1 MPELSDLDIMS
12 DNPTPS
18 SQEPVRIPAPAQ
30 REDSE
35 VSESI
40 RVVRDLGADDGPRFK
55 STTQWANGA
64 ELVIEKF
71 PAPDLLEASCR
82 AASAARVLWP
92 DEQMV
97 YIAVEASDA

>member
-1 MPELSDLDIMS
+1 MTKPDTP
-12 DNPTPS
+12 NPTTTGL
-18 SQEPVRIPAPAQ
+18 IG
-30 REDSE
+30 E
-35 VSESI
+35 VSY
-40 RVVRDLGADDGPRFK
+40 VVTRFK
-55 STTQWANGA
+55 STTRWANGA

-71 PAPDLLEASCR
+71 PAPDLLESSCR